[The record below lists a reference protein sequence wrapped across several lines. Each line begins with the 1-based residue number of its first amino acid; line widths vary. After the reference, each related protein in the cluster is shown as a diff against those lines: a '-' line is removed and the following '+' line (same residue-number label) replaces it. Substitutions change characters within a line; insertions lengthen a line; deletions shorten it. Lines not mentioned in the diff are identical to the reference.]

1 MHAFTMTH
9 ADTTTAAADPAAY
22 EPASPLMLDA
32 AAAACRGELT
42 DAVRRT
48 GPVRREAAAAAIPPL
63 EAALLARH
71 ATADRRP
78 TRERVLD
85 RVVDGLLAELRR

>member
-1 MHAFTMTH
+1 MMHAYTMTY
-9 ADTTTAAADPAAY
+9 ADTTTAATAAY

-32 AAAACRGELT
+32 AAAACRGDVA
-42 DAVRRT
+42 DAVRRA

-71 ATADRRP
+71 AMADRRP
-78 TRERVLD
+78 ARERVLD

>member
-1 MHAFTMTH
+1 MHAYMM
-9 ADTTTAAADPAAY
+9 TAAAAHDAAC
-22 EPASPLMLDA
+22 EPANPLMLDA
-32 AAAACRGELT
+32 AAAACRSDMV
-42 DAVRRT
+42 DAVRRS
-48 GPVRREAAAAAIPPL
+48 GPVRREAAATAAIPPL

-85 RVVDGLLAELRR
+85 RVVDGLLADLRR